1 MKGKKT
7 QHRNENTSINFNLI
21 PNLDNM
27 QCPNKMSYSKFTYN
41 LLLITY
47 NFRLSTF
54 DFQLST

>member
-41 LLLITY
+41 LLLTTY
-47 NFRLSTF
+47 NFRLLTF
-54 DFQLST
+54 DF